1 MSDYRNVWAL
11 IAAAAFLQLGGGIL
25 GVITPLGL
33 ETLGVSPGLIGAIA
47 AAHAIGFMAGAY
59 TATNAV
65 ILFGNIRVY
74 SAGAAT
80 CAASVLVMQ
89 LALDPWSWTLVRILQ
104 GAAFAWMFSSIEAWL
119 GATVSAKNRG
129 SVSGFYHLIAKV
141 ALVLGP
147 FLIAGLAPIDFRP
160 YLWCGMFLA
169 LSLLPVCLTRRGE
182 PPPPS
187 VEPLA
192 FRRLFEIAPAA
203 VMGVFLAGMINSG
216 TMALLP
222 IYAGVALPDAAG
234 GATGAAAL
242 AAAAAWTGGL
252 ISQWPAGRVS
262 DHIDRRFVIAVMGG
276 IAGFSALVLGLF
288 PGLPELWILIA
299 LGVWGAGSLSF
310 YGISV
315 AHAIDRSDTAQISR
329 VMSGLLFVWAA
340 GSVLGPP
347 LSGIAFR
354 LPFTDGGLFLL
365 AAILSVLLTAAMLWR
380 RAKRQDVPKEA
391 QEPWKITLPSTAT
404 TGELDPRTD
413 A

>member
-25 GVITPLGL
+25 NVVTPLGL

-47 AAHAIGFMAGAY
+47 AAHAFGFMVGAY

-65 ILFGNIRVY
+65 ILFGNIRVF
-74 SAGAAT
+74 SAAAAT
-80 CAASVLVMQ
+80 CGASVLVMQ
-89 LALDPWSWTLVRILQ
+89 LALDPWSWTAVRIVQ

-119 GATVSAKNRG
+119 GATVSPRNRG

-141 ALVLGP
+141 ALVAGP
-147 FLIAGLAPIDFRP
+147 FFVAGLAPIDFRP
-160 YLWCGMFLA
+160 YLWCAIFLS

-182 PPPPS
+182 PPAPET
-187 VEPLA
+187 EPLP
-192 FRRLFEIAPAA
+192 FRRLFDMAPAA
-203 VMGVFLAGMINSG
+203 VIAVFLAGMINSG

-222 IYAGVALPDAAG
+222 IYAGVALPDAVG

-252 ISQWPAGRVS
+252 ISQWPAGRIS
-262 DHIDRRFVIAVMGG
+262 DLVDRRLVIAVM
-276 IAGFSALVLGLF
+276 AAVSSFAALVLGLF
-288 PGLPELWILIA
+288 PELPASWIIVA

-310 YGISV
+310 YGIGV
-315 AHAIDRSDTAQISR
+315 AHAIDRADHAQISR
-329 VMSGLLFVWAA
+329 VMSGLLFVWAG

-347 LSGIAFR
+347 MAGFAFR
-354 LPFTDGGLFLL
+354 LPFTQGGLFLM
-365 AAILSVLLTAAMLWR
+365 AAILSAVLTAAMLYR
-380 RAKRQDVPKEA
+380 QTRRQDVPKEA

-404 TGELDPRTD
+404 TGDIDPRTE
-413 A
+413 